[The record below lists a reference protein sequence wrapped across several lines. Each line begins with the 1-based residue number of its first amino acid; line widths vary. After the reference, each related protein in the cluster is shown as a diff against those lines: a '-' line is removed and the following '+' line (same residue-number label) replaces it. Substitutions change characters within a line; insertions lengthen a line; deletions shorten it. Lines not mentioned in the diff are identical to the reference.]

1 MASTSPP
8 AITSLFALSGTAEC
22 IGWKRLKTHELHV
35 KSQKL
40 KAESQK
46 LKCNVELKPIL
57 TAGIHSLSSK
67 AKAYA
72 TRPYYILPPE

>member
-8 AITSLFALSGTAEC
+8 AITSLFALSGTVEC

-72 TRPYYILPPE
+72 TRPLLYIIT

>member
-1 MASTSPP
+1 MKDHIVGRLTTPWSA
-8 AITSLFALSGTAEC
+8 C
-22 IGWKRLKTHELHV
+22 IGLKRLKTHELHV

-72 TRPYYILPPE
+72 TRPLLYITT